1 MIQLSK
7 NASGRLD
14 CHFSDTKLSKAV
26 LDYISNELGFV
37 PGKPIHD
44 AALTQLYIDCVRD
57 NFKLVYGC
65 DEWFDGFFIFA
76 WNAESDIFIQNI
88 YDEFN

>member
-1 MIQLSK
+1 MIELSK

-14 CHFSDTKLSKAV
+14 CHFSDSEWSKAV

-37 PGKPIHD
+37 VGKPIHD

-57 NFKLVYGC
+57 NFKLVYGY
-65 DEWFDGFFIFA
+65 DEWFEGFFIFA
-76 WNAESDIFIQNI
+76 RNAESDTFIQNI
-88 YDEFN
+88 YNQFS